1 MAALPTA
8 VKLHILTALA
18 CFESPTQV
26 AASVKQQFGLELSRQ
41 RIEAWH
47 PERAAG
53 ARLDATWRDIF
64 YTTRKRLAAELEDIP
79 IACQAYRLR
88 QLDRMAGQAEHMGN
102 LQLAVRLYE
111 QAAKEVGGVYEQAR

>member
-1 MAALPTA
+1 MATLPTA
-8 VKLHILTALA
+8 VKMHILTALA

-53 ARLDATWRDIF
+53 SRLDVIWREVFDTTRARLLI
-64 YTTRKRLAAELEDIP
+64 ELDGIP
-79 IACQAYRLR
+79 IAHKSYRLR
-88 QLDRMAGQAEHMGN
+88 QLDRMAGQAEDMGN
-102 LQLAVRLYE
+102 LPLAVRLIE
-111 QAAKEVGGVYEQAR
+111 QAAKEVGGVYERAR

>member
-18 CFESPTQV
+18 CFDTPTQV

-53 ARLDATWRDIF
+53 ARLDVIWREVFD
-64 YTTRKRLAAELEDIP
+64 TTRAKLLTELNSIP
-79 IACQAYRLR
+79 IAHKSYRLR
-88 QLDRMAGQAEHMGN
+88 QLDRMAGQAEDMGN
-102 LQLAVRLYE
+102 LPLAVRLIE
-111 QAAKEVGGVYEQAR
+111 QAAKEVGGVYERAR

>member
-1 MAALPTA
+1 M
-8 VKLHILTALA
+8 HILTALA

-53 ARLDATWRDIF
+53 SRLDLIWREVFDTTRARLLI
-64 YTTRKRLAAELEDIP
+64 ELDGIP
-79 IACQAYRLR
+79 IAHKSYRLR
-88 QLDRMAGQAEHMGN
+88 QLDRMAGQAEDMGN
-102 LQLAVRLYE
+102 LPLAVRLIE
-111 QAAKEVGGVYEQAR
+111 QAAKEVGGVYERAR